1 MTDQDYRL
9 ISERH
14 AGSLIMSGTHGCE
27 AGCEGGRKLE
37 GLRRRRSDM
46 TRRWESDSL
55 EPVGTRD
62 HARGPMDA
70 PVTLVKY
77 GDYECPYC
85 GEAHPVLK
93 ELLERVG
100 EQVRFVF
107 RLFPLDTVHPRARRA
122 AQAAEAAASQGRFW
136 EMHDLL
142 YERQDE
148 LSEEDL
154 LRYAAELGLDLRRF
168 EVDLTNDHHA
178 WRIEED
184 RLGGDRAGVRGT
196 PTLFVNGVRYTG
208 TLDLEGLLAAV
219 EEATSSSSASL
230 GEGGGMTERI
240 GPLAHLLDEI
250 CSERRGVNNRT
261 LRWVVNLA
269 VEIAREG
276 REGRKIGTLFVVG
289 DSEAVLEHSRPMILD
304 PLYGHPQ
311 ESKRIEDSDLRET
324 LKELAQL
331 DGAFVVSDEGVVIS
345 AARYIDAA
353 SDHLELPLG
362 LGSRHV
368 AAASVSSRTEAVS
381 VAVSESSTV
390 RMFDD
395 GELVAEIVP
404 ELWILGEYG
413 SYLDGSSMGR

>member
-1 MTDQDYRL
+1 VM
-9 ISERH
+9 
-14 AGSLIMSGTHGCE
+14 
-27 AGCEGGRKLE
+27 
-37 GLRRRRSDM
+37 RS
-46 TRRWESDSL
+46 WESGRL
-55 EPVGTRD
+55 EPVGARD
-62 HARGPMDA
+62 HARGPRDA

-93 ELLERVG
+93 ELQQRVG

-107 RLFPLDTVHPRARRA
+107 RHFPLDSVHPRARLA

-142 YERQDE
+142 YENQNK

-154 LRYAAELGLDLRRF
+154 IRYAAKLGLDLRRF
-168 EVDLTNDHHA
+168 EEDLASDHHA

-184 RLGGDRAGVRGT
+184 RLGGTRAGVEGT
-196 PTLFVNGVRYTG
+196 PGFFVNGVRYTG
-208 TLDLEGLLAAV
+208 PVDVGGLLAAI
-219 EEATSSSSASL
+219 EEATSSSGASL
-230 GEGGGMTERI
+230 GVGSAVERM
-240 GPLAHLLDEI
+240 GPLATLLDEV

-261 LRWVVNLA
+261 LRRVVNLA
-269 VEIAREG
+269 VEVAREG

-289 DSEAVLEHSRPMILD
+289 DSEAVLKHSRPMILD
-304 PLYGHPQ
+304 PLYGHPD
-311 ESKRIEDSDLRET
+311 ESKRIDDPDVRET

-331 DGAFVVSDEGVVIS
+331 DGAFVVSDEGVVLS
-345 AARYIDAA
+345 AARYIDAL
-353 SDHLELPLG
+353 SNHLEVPLG

-368 AAASVSSRTEAVS
+368 AAASVSSRTDAVA
-381 VAVSESSTV
+381 VVVSESSTV

-404 ELWILGEYG
+404 ELWLLGRYG
-413 SYLDGSSMGR
+413 SYLDGSSIGSEISRTTL

>member
-1 MTDQDYRL
+1 M
-9 ISERH
+9 
-14 AGSLIMSGTHGCE
+14 
-27 AGCEGGRKLE
+27 
-37 GLRRRRSDM
+37 
-46 TRRWESDSL
+46 RRWESGGL

-62 HARGPMDA
+62 HARGPRDA
-70 PVTLVKY
+70 PVTLLKY

-85 GEAHPVLK
+85 AEAHPLLK
-93 ELLERVG
+93 AVQERVG
-100 EQVRFVF
+100 KQMRFVF
-107 RLFPLDTVHPRARRA
+107 RHFPLDTVHPRARRA

-148 LSEEDL
+148 LGEEDL
-154 LRYAAELGLDLRRF
+154 MRYAAELGLDLRRF
-168 EVDLTNDHHA
+168 EEDLASDHHA

-184 RLGGDRAGVRGT
+184 RVGGDRAGVRGT

-208 TLDLEGLLAAV
+208 PMDFDGLLAAV
-219 EEATSSSSASL
+219 EEAAGSSGASL
-230 GEGGGMTERI
+230 GEGGMTERI
-240 GPLAHLLDEI
+240 GPLAELLDEV

-261 LRWVVNLA
+261 LRRVVNLA

-289 DSEAVLEHSRPMILD
+289 DSEAVLKHSRPMILD
-304 PLYGHPQ
+304 PLYGHPH
-311 ESKRIEDSDLRET
+311 ESKRVENSDMRET

-331 DGAFVVSDEGVVIS
+331 DGAFVVSDEGVVLS
-345 AARYIDAA
+345 ATRYIDAV
-353 SDHLELPLG
+353 SNHLVLPLG

-368 AAASVSSRTEAVS
+368 AAASVSSRTDAVA

-390 RMFDD
+390 RLFDD

-404 ELWILGEYG
+404 ELWILGGYG
-413 SYLDGSSMGR
+413 SYFDGSRMGR

>member
-1 MTDQDYRL
+1 M
-9 ISERH
+9 
-14 AGSLIMSGTHGCE
+14 M
-27 AGCEGGRKLE
+27 
-37 GLRRRRSDM
+37 
-46 TRRWESDSL
+46 RRWEGDGL
-55 EPVGTRD
+55 DPVGTRD
-62 HARGPMDA
+62 HARGPKEA

-93 ELLERVG
+93 ELQERVG

-107 RLFPLDTVHPRARRA
+107 RHFPLDSAHPRARRA

-142 YERQDE
+142 YERQGE
-148 LSEEDL
+148 LGEEDL
-154 LRYAAELGLDLRRF
+154 MRYAAELGLDLGRF
-168 EVDLTNDHHA
+168 EEDLANDHHA

-184 RLGGDRAGVRGT
+184 RLGGGRAGVRGT

-208 TLDLEGLLAAV
+208 PIALEALMEAV
-219 EEATSSSSASL
+219 EGAASSPSASL
-230 GEGGGMTERI
+230 GEGGVAERT
-240 GPLAHLLDEI
+240 GLLADLLDEV

-261 LRWVVNLA
+261 LRRVVNLA

-289 DSEAVLEHSRPMILD
+289 DSEAVLKHSRPMILD
-304 PLYGHPQ
+304 PLYGHPH
-311 ESKRIEDSDLRET
+311 ESKRIEDPNLREA

-331 DGAFVVSDEGVVIS
+331 DGAFVVSDEGVVLS
-345 AARYIDAA
+345 AARYIDAV
-353 SDHLELPLG
+353 SNHLQLPLG

-368 AAASVSSRTEAVS
+368 AAASVSSRTDTVA

-390 RMFDD
+390 RMLDD

-404 ELWILGEYG
+404 ELWILGGYG
-413 SYLDGSSMGR
+413 SYLDGSRVARETRRTTL